1 MKVCNLPT
9 TFKLMAPFGRSIMV
23 LRHLLYGRSLERH
36 VTDGR
41 GGLRS

>member
-1 MKVCNLPT
+1 MKDCNLPT
-9 TFKLMAPFGRSIMV
+9 TFKLMVSFGRSIMV

-36 VTDGR
+36 MTDGK